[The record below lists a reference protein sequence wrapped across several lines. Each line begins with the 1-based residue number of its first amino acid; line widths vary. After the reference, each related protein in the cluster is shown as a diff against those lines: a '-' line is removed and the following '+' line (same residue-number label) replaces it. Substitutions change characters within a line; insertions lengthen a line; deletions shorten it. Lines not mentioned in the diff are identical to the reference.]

1 MRMLSVMIKEIDRE
15 ETDNLINLFD
25 FVVGIM
31 QESSLIKIKL
41 SDEQIKIILS
51 WFYLFNFKFVSIKYT
66 D

>member
-1 MRMLSVMIKEIDRE
+1 MLSVMIKEIDRE